1 MLVSQSGWIDSIWSA
16 GIGRQGQLTRIDGQ
30 ICLLFGR
37 PRSIG
42 WNAGQSANLDGEN
55 GLLISQSTRID
66 RLVCWSH
73 SQPR

>member
-1 MLVSQSGWIDSIWSA
+1 MPVGQSV
-16 GIGRQGQLTRIDGQ
+16 RIDDQ
-30 ICLLFGR
+30 VCLLFSQ

-42 WNAGQSANLDGEN
+42 WYVGRSANLDGET